1 MLHDDGFDVELDVD
15 EDTLKYTI
23 PNLVLQPLVENAIE
37 HGVDVMTEGRGKV
50 TVKCK
55 EKGEFIELSV
65 IDNGVGMTEEQ
76 AKTILTSDSKG
87 YGVRNVNERIKLFYG
102 AQYSLKVMSKIGE
115 GTEVLVCIPK
125 K

>member
-1 MLHDDGFDVELDVD
+1 MTSKQKKRFLQTYGKEGTSTFVADYLKN
-15 EDTLKYTI
+15 EDTLKKYTET
-23 PNLVLQPLVENAIE
+23 LDMCAK
-37 HGVDVMTEGRGKV
+37 G
-50 TVKCK
+50 K

-102 AQYSLKVMSKIGE
+102 AQYSLKVMSKMGE